1 VVFGSEVLDAPLI
14 AGVLPTTVS
23 VAGAVGGFYLLAGSA
38 RRWWTRSVPFAVVCG
53 VAGAALAAAAVVVF
67 RPFPDMLPVRMLVW
81 IAVVVTACALAAHRA
96 RAGVLRKVLTVVAL
110 IAVVLTGVVK
120 ANAFYGYRPSLAAA
134 FGIPLANEIS
144 LADVPAAPLVSASP
158 HRPLAAVWHA
168 PPGMS
173 DSGRVSHVQIP
184 GTRSGFPARPGWI
197 YLPPAYLT
205 SPRARLPVLVLIP
218 GQPGGPEDWLLA
230 GRLDRVMD
238 DFAAEHDGLA
248 PVVVV
253 PDATGTALGNTLCM
267 DSRLGAAE
275 TYLAA
280 DVPAWVNS
288 ALQIDSTSMAIGG
301 FSFGGTCALQ
311 VALRHPDVY
320 PTFLDI
326 SGQAEPTLGDRAQT
340 VQQAF
345 DGDAAAF
352 DRVNPQHELRTHQY
366 PGLAGV
372 FAAGRD
378 DPIYR
383 PQAEQLADDC
393 RGAGIRAVLHELPGG
408 HSWGIASM
416 ALGDA
421 LPWIGAR
428 TGLFDP
434 DTPAPA

>member
-1 VVFGSEVLDAPLI
+1 VLAL
-14 AGVLPTTVS
+14 
-23 VAGAVGGFYLLAGSA
+23 VALV
-38 RRWWTRSVPFAVVCG
+38 AVV
-53 VAGAALAAAAVVVF
+53 A
-67 RPFPDMLPVRMLVW
+67 
-81 IAVVVTACALAAHRA
+81 
-96 RAGVLRKVLTVVAL
+96 
-110 IAVVLTGVVK
+110 TGVVK
-120 ANAFYGYRPSLAAA
+120 ANAFYGYRPTLAAVL
-134 FGIPLANEIS
+134 GIPLANEIS

-168 PPGMS
+168 PPGMP

-184 GTRSGFPARPGWI
+184 GPRSGFPARPGWI

-218 GQPGGPEDWLLA
+218 GQPGGPDDWLLA
-230 GRLDRVMD
+230 GRLARVMD
-238 DFAAEHDGLA
+238 DFAAEHEGLA
-248 PVVVV
+248 PVVVI
-253 PDATGTALGNTLCM
+253 PDATGTAFGNTLCM

-280 DVPAWVNS
+280 DVPAWANS

-326 SGQAEPTLGDRAQT
+326 SGQAEPTLGDRVRT

-345 DGDAAAF
+345 DGDGAAF
-352 DRVNPQHELRTHQY
+352 DRVDPLHELRAHRY

-378 DPIYR
+378 DPVYR
-383 PQAEQLADDC
+383 PQAEQLVDDC
-393 RGAGIRAVLHELPGG
+393 RGAGIRAALHELPGG
-408 HSWGIASM
+408 HSWGIAST

-434 DTPAPA
+434 DTPTPA